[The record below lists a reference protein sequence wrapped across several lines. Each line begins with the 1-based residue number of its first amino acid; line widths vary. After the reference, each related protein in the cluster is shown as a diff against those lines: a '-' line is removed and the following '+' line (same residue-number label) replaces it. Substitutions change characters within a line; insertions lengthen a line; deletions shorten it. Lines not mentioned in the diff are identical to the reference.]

1 MLNLV
6 VATIPEAKPIIKFFN
21 LKQNKLRSEF
31 KIFENYQK
39 TISLIISG
47 IGKINAASAVTYLAL
62 KSKKIKNNIWLNI
75 GIAGGKEQI
84 GKLFMINKSID
95 YSSKKCW
102 YPSFCFK
109 TEITSKT
116 CMTYDIPVFKYKNCL
131 NDMELSGF
139 FSASLRFSYNEL
151 IHSIKIISDNEIENK
166 TTSDYGFISVLIKP
180 HLKKIEDIIIKL
192 LIARSF
198 VYLDDT
204 IRNEANK
211 YFERNKLKKKDEEEI
226 LYLLYKWNIHKKKN
240 IDIKYFSG
248 KDILNV
254 LRMKNCYD

>member
-1 MLNLV
+1 M
-6 VATIPEAKPIIKFFN
+6 
-21 LKQNKLRSEF
+21 
-31 KIFENYQK
+31 
-39 TISLIISG
+39 
-47 IGKINAASAVTYLAL
+47 
-62 KSKKIKNNIWLNI
+62 
-75 GIAGGKEQI
+75 
-84 GKLFMINKSID
+84 
-95 YSSKKCW
+95 
-102 YPSFCFK
+102 
-109 TEITSKT
+109 
-116 CMTYDIPVFKYKNCL
+116 
-131 NDMELSGF
+131 
-139 FSASLRFSYNEL
+139 RFSYNEL

-226 LYLLYKWNIHKKKN
+226 LYLLYKWNLHKKKN

>member
-21 LKQNKLRSEF
+21 LKQNKLISEF

-62 KSKKIKNNIWLNI
+62 KSKNIKNNIWLNI
-75 GIAGGKEQI
+75 GIAGGKENI

-95 YSSKKCW
+95 HSSKKCW

-109 TEITSKT
+109 TKIITKACKT
-116 CMTYDIPVFKYKNCL
+116 FDLPVFKYENHL

-151 IHSIKIISDNEIENK
+151 IHSIKVISDNEIEKK
-166 TTSDYGFISVLIKP
+166 TIMDNDYISKLIKP
-180 HLKKIEDIIIKL
+180 HIKDIEDIIIKL

-198 VYLDDT
+198 VIFDDS
-204 IRNEANK
+204 IKNVANI
-211 YFERNKLKKKDEEEI
+211 YFAKNKLKKKEEDEI
-226 LYLLYKWNIHKKKN
+226 LYLLYKWNLHKKKS
-240 IDIKYFSG
+240 IDIEYFSG
-248 KDILNV
+248 KEILEV
-254 LRMKNCYD
+254 LRIKN